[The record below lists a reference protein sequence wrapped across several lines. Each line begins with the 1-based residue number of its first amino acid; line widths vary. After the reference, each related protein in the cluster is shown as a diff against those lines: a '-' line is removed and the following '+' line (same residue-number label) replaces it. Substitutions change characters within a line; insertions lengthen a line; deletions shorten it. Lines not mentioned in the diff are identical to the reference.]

1 MARHAA
7 ASHEWEGLSIDEL
20 TDAAWQSL
28 HASVAEVH
36 APAGIRHPLA
46 RSTRSEA
53 YYYCVNGSVAFE
65 VEGRRDVLHAGDL
78 LIVELNEWY
87 RYEAL
92 EESALVAFSAP
103 AYDPA
108 SYEFRADDQ

>member
-46 RSTRSEA
+46 RSTLTCTTTTSPTTGSFAALMLSSSSKSFNGRSPA
-53 YYYCVNGSVAFE
+53 GPAPSTLGCGAGGNSS
-65 VEGRRDVLHAGDL
+65 AGDF
-78 LIVELNEWY
+78 W
-87 RYEAL
+87 R
-92 EESALVAFSAP
+92 
-103 AYDPA
+103 
-108 SYEFRADDQ
+108 